1 MSQPANP
8 QQQQQQQDPFAE
20 FGGNASEASQAPTV
34 PAGTPQTPS
43 SPATSLATPASSS
56 DPFAEFGGHE
66 AGSSD
71 QTSND
76 PRQTGEITNDVG
88 QKVIV
93 PKDGEAFADTLKR
106 AVAYHKSLT
115 PEQQKA
121 ALDAETKT
129 MPKKA
134 AQTLGAAATI
144 GVAGPALLAT
154 AGEAGL
160 AAKNFVLKQLAAQTP
175 ELFGHE
181 AVKETL
187 KRYAL
192 EGVKK
197 AMTGAA
203 WAGGAELL
211 HSIWDDV
218 FDPKKK

>member
-1 MSQPANP
+1 MSTPANP
-8 QQQQQQQDPFAE
+8 LAE
-20 FGGNASEASQAPTV
+20 FG
-34 PAGTPQTPS
+34 
-43 SPATSLATPASSS
+43 ATPVESAPSNTQPTSPTQTMAETNQSST
-56 DPFAEFGGHE
+56 PPNPLAEFG
-66 AGSSD
+66 AVPIQSD
-71 QTSND
+71 AQTSND

-115 PEQQKA
+115 PEQQQA

-144 GVAGPALLAT
+144 GVVGPALLAT

-218 FDPKKK
+218 FGPKKK